1 MLVILDTNILLSGLI
16 SSHTPPYRIFWH
28 WRAKGFD
35 LVTCPEQLE
44 EIRRVSRYPK
54 FRRILQPHRVGQM
67 MNFMQESTVVDDL
80 RVTKEADDPFDSWLL
95 ALAEASHAHHHYLVT
110 GDTRAGILGRI
121 SIGQAEILTAAQ
133 FCSRLGI

>member
-1 MLVILDTNILLSGLI
+1 MLVILDTNVLLSGLI
-16 SSHTPPYRIFWH
+16 SYQTPPYRIFWH

-54 FRRILQPHRVGQM
+54 FRKVLQPHRVGQM
-67 MNFMQESTVVDDL
+67 LNFMRESIVFDDL
-80 RVTKEADDPFDSWLL
+80 QVTKEADDPFDSWLL
-95 ALAEASHAHHHYLVT
+95 ALAEASHAHYLVT